1 MHMTERD
8 IFSNYFLVGVNHSFS
23 PKFSVNL
30 NAGAELDTPR
40 QGATQTS
47 PYAEMTTTY
56 AYQRLSN
63 LQWYLHYGFDHS
75 ALTLND
81 KHTALRTGVRITQAI
96 FTKMSLSFG
105 IFYQHDDSSQTV
117 GASNTT
123 TEDTFDISTGL
134 HYTVTPKLTLDA
146 TFTHTEVLSNIA
158 SSEYSRNRI
167 TLGANYTF

>member
-1 MHMTERD
+1 
-8 IFSNYFLVGVNHSFS
+8 
-23 PKFSVNL
+23 
-30 NAGAELDTPR
+30 
-40 QGATQTS
+40 
-47 PYAEMTTTY
+47 
-56 AYQRLSN
+56 
-63 LQWYLHYGFDHS
+63 
-75 ALTLND
+75 
-81 KHTALRTGVRITQAI
+81 
-96 FTKMSLSFG
+96 MSLSFG